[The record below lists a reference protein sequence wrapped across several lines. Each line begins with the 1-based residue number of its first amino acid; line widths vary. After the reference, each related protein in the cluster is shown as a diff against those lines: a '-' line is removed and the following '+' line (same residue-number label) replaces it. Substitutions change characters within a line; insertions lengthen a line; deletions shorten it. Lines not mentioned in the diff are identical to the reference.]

1 MCGARHKAKK
11 ELPERGAFCVG
22 SVIPVDDH
30 VPAGLAEG
38 DLILLGDLI
47 QHAAG
52 GQRDGEVALIAAAA
66 LDHADEGI
74 QLGVEGG
81 GFILDGDGPG
91 LLATQ
96 TQGEGGHGIPLPDE
110 DGALF
115 ALDGGGEGAI
125 GDFAPAPIRQE
136 GGVLGYGAALGLELT
151 ELIAAGEE
159 LLGFAGHGD
168 GGGDAVD
175 TEIGDGGVIQ
185 AGVEGIGA
193 AAGKVAIVPAGILAV
208 ARGDAAQGAD
218 LRDELVQPSEAGG
231 EQGAHAL
238 QQDDMAIMRLQHHA
252 VAIDVGG
259 GHGLFAQDV
268 LAGLHQRHGLLGVA
282 EIGAGDIDGIDL
294 AAGGQLV

>member
-1 MCGARHKAKK
+1 M
-11 ELPERGAFCVG
+11 G

-81 GFILDGDGPG
+81 GFILDGDGLR

-96 TQGEGGHGIPLPDE
+96 TQGEGGHGIPFADE

-125 GDFAPAPIRQE
+125 GDFAPAPIR
-136 GGVLGYGAALGLELT
+136 
-151 ELIAAGEE
+151 
-159 LLGFAGHGD
+159 
-168 GGGDAVD
+168 
-175 TEIGDGGVIQ
+175 
-185 AGVEGIGA
+185 
-193 AAGKVAIVPAGILAV
+193 
-208 ARGDAAQGAD
+208 
-218 LRDELVQPSEAGG
+218 
-231 EQGAHAL
+231 
-238 QQDDMAIMRLQHHA
+238 
-252 VAIDVGG
+252 
-259 GHGLFAQDV
+259 
-268 LAGLHQRHGLLGVA
+268 
-282 EIGAGDIDGIDL
+282 
-294 AAGGQLV
+294 